1 MMTMM
6 TLMTLMTL
14 IDIGDIDDN
23 DDIGFKDDNN
33 QGARNRRLCR
43 GKISPAGHR
52 HHRYLHRHHL
62 HLQSQHHHQF
72 ITIFNVIMMTMNH
85 KKTTGEKEG
94 SPRGRSSSLFDPV
107 GVCS

>member
-43 GKISPAGHR
+43 GKIPPAGHR
-52 HHRYLHRHHL
+52 HHRYLHLHHH
-62 HLQSQHHHQF
+62 HLQSQHHHKF
-72 ITIFNVIMMTMNH
+72 ITIFNVIMMTMVH
-85 KKTTGEKEG
+85 
-94 SPRGRSSSLFDPV
+94 
-107 GVCS
+107 